1 MNRGEQSPDR
11 GPESSAAVREVT
23 RILTAI
29 DQGEAQAGEEL
40 LPLVYNELR
49 RVAAQQLAREAPGQ
63 TLQPT
68 ALVHEAWLRLVRQE
82 DRKWADRKHFFF
94 AAAVAMRRILIEN
107 ARRKA
112 RVKRGGLLER
122 VEFEETVL
130 SSPVKSEELLALD
143 EALERFALEDPQA
156 ARLVELRYFAGL
168 SHQEAA
174 AVLGISRRVADGLW
188 AYARAWLLAEMR
200 HEPGKTNQPEMGGAS
215 G

>member
-1 MNRGEQSPDR
+1 VAL
-11 GPESSAAVREVT
+11 SA
-23 RILTAI
+23 
-29 DQGEAQAGEEL
+29 QEL
-40 LPLVYNELR
+40 SQER
-49 RVAAQQLAREAPGQ
+49 PGQ

-82 DRKWADRKHFFF
+82 DRKWTDRKHFFF

-122 VEFEETVL
+122 VEFQEAVL
-130 SSPVKSEELLALD
+130 ASPIKSEELLVLD
-143 EALERFALEDPQA
+143 EALERFAGQEPEA

-174 AVLGISRRVADGLW
+174 EVLGISRRVADGLW
-188 AYARAWLLAEMR
+188 AYARAWLLAEIR
-200 HEPGKTNQPEMGGAS
+200 HEPGKTNLPGPAETKS
-215 G
+215 